1 MENYEDILK
10 QNAKRQPAP
19 PPSKGYSPSIEY
31 DKARRAL
38 YGHRGKDDYDLPAN
52 LDAQGRREMKAYARR
67 MKSEMTSIDKRA
79 AGVGCYGVFLM
90 AVGVM
95 GVLLMLGLGR
105 SHRNVDKA
113 AYSVQTSAVLITA
126 R

>member
-1 MENYEDILK
+1 MGNYEDILNR
-10 QNAKRQPAP
+10 NAKRKPAS

-38 YGHRGKDDYDLPAN
+38 FGHRGKDDYDLPAN

-79 AGVGCYGVFLM
+79 AGVGCYGVILM
-90 AVGVM
+90 VVGIM
-95 GVLLMLGLGR
+95 GILLLLGVGR
-105 SHRNVDKA
+105 RHQNVDNA
-113 AYSVQTSAVLITA
+113 DHPVQYSSVLIPA
-126 R
+126 K